1 MCMIQDIKK
10 RATHRSKII
19 EGQFKG
25 LVKAIEEEKYCIDIL
40 TQSLAI
46 QQSLKSPNKLI
57 LENHLKTHVKDGMG
71 ASNDDTQEA
80 LIKELL
86 ELYEL
91 TSVRGSK

>member
-1 MCMIQDIKK
+1 MVDAIKK

-25 LVKAIEEEKYCIDIL
+25 LVKAIEEEKYCIDIM

-46 QQSLKSPNKLI
+46 QKSLQSLNKLV
-57 LENHLKTHVKDGMG
+57 LENHLKTHVKEGM
-71 ASNDDTQEA
+71 ASNNEGDVNTIITEM
-80 LIKELL
+80 L

-91 TSVRGSK
+91 TNVRR